1 MKASN
6 YVQIQ
11 GWMVSDLGLKGNHL
25 LAYALIY
32 GFSQDGNS
40 QFTGSIKYIC
50 KWLNCSRGT
59 VIKVLKDLTNRK
71 LLIKEQVTIN
81 NVTYNK
87 YAVKFSN
94 PGSTETV
101 PPIRKLHRGSTE
113 IGAQSSSETVP
124 NNTIINNTT
133 NNEFSERDFLK
144 DWNKYRLKHLNKPSH
159 VMKLSRDENGYLND
173 LSKDYSRDDFQCA
186 LIGLFKQK
194 KMPNGNTT
202 MQSNP
207 KHFLT
212 HFNAYLTAFYDRNT
226 SLYGQDKPENL

>member
-11 GWMVSDLGLKGNHL
+11 GWMVSDLGLKGNYL
-25 LAYALIY
+25 FAYALIY
-32 GFSQDGNS
+32 GFSQDGIS
-40 QFTGSIKYIC
+40 QFTGSIRYVC
-50 KWLNCSRGT
+50 RWLNCSRGT
-59 VIKVLKDLTNRK
+59 AIKVLKDLTNQK

-81 NVTYNK
+81 SVTYNK
-87 YAVKFSN
+87 YSAKLPN
-94 PGSTETV
+94 TGSAEIV
-101 PPIRKLHRGSTE
+101 PPIQKLDKGSIE
-113 IGAQSSSETVP
+113 VGVQGSSETVP

-133 NNEFSERDFLK
+133 NKGFSEKDFLN
-144 DWNKYRLKHLNKPSH
+144 DWNKNRKKHLNKPSYLNR
-159 VMKLSRDENGYLND
+159 LSRDENDYFND
-173 LSKDYSRDDFQCA
+173 LTKDYSRDDFQCA

-212 HFNAYLTAFYDRNT
+212 HFNAYLTAYHDKNS
-226 SLYGQDKPENL
+226 SLYGHEKQETL